1 MKIDTKTI
9 AFNAIIA
16 AVYAALTS
24 LLAPISYGSIQ
35 MRISEIMVFLAFYNK
50 KYIPGLVLGCLIA
63 NIPSPLGLWDICFG
77 TFATLVA
84 VIAINKLPNSYLGAL
99 AGAIANGL
107 IVGLELAINFPLGKN
122 MFVNYGLNAG
132 YVFIGELVILVI
144 GAFVFG
150 ILEKNKQVENLL
162 EA

>member
-16 AVYAALTS
+16 AVYAALTI

-84 VIAINKLPNSYLGAL
+84 VIAINKLPNRYLGAL
-99 AGAIANGL
+99 AGA
-107 IVGLELAINFPLGKN
+107 N

>member
-16 AVYAALTS
+16 AVYAALTI

-63 NIPSPLGLWDICFG
+63 NIPSPLGLWDICFV

-84 VIAINKLPNSYLGAL
+84 VIAINKLPNRYLGAL

>member
-16 AVYAALTS
+16 AVYGALTI

-50 KYIPGLVLGCLIA
+50 KYIPGLVLGCFIA

-77 TFATLVA
+77 TLATLIA
-84 VIAINKLPNSYLGAL
+84 VIAINKLPNRYLGAL
-99 AGAIANGL
+99 AGALAN
-107 IVGLELAINFPLGKN
+107 
-122 MFVNYGLNAG
+122 
-132 YVFIGELVILVI
+132 
-144 GAFVFG
+144 
-150 ILEKNKQVENLL
+150 
-162 EA
+162 

>member
-16 AVYAALTS
+16 AVYGALTI

-50 KYIPGLVLGCLIA
+50 KYIPGLVLGCFIA

-77 TFATLVA
+77 TMATLIA
-84 VIAINKLPNSYLGAL
+84 VIAINKLPNRYLGAL
-99 AGAIANGL
+99 AGALANGL

-122 MFVNYGLNAG
+122 IFVNYGLNAG
-132 YVFIGELVILVI
+132 YVFIGELAILVI

-150 ILEKNKQVENLL
+150 LLEKNKQVEHLL

>member
-16 AVYAALTS
+16 AVYAALTI

-84 VIAINKLPNSYLGAL
+84 VIAINKLPNRYLGAL

-107 IVGLELAINFPLGKN
+107 ITFATISSTSDCISCTWSFVSSCSPSRVITVTGAKLAFASSP
-122 MFVNYGLNAG
+122 
-132 YVFIGELVILVI
+132 
-144 GAFVFG
+144 AF
-150 ILEKNKQVENLL
+150 L
-162 EA
+162 